1 MRHFVAAAL
10 IAVAAAFSSLPAHA
24 DQDTDVFN
32 RIEELHGNAQAFEE
46 AFYRLTQAL
55 NNDDAAELAGISN
68 FPLRVQANGE
78 SYDVL
83 EAQDLIDNYGSLIMQ
98 ETKDAVA
105 NQRYG
110 DLFVNSEGVMVGNA
124 VWLSA
129 VCDNN
134 SCSRSHWAVIAINN

>member
-134 SCSRSHWAVIAINN
+134 SCSRSHWEVFAINN